1 MKKNHLWDRLLDNL
15 PAIGGGFVILIV
27 VAFFVLG
34 IIAAIDNVPV
44 LEDGTVADMSFEAA
58 RTEIQFHT
66 TTDSNGNVSTH
77 SNPVHY
83 PNKWSIQVVGAREN
97 GEPRSEWWEIGEGM
111 YGQIRIGDTVHRDI
125 KLGVVSIVRKAVAE
139 DAYRQ
144 KPIKEIP

>member
-1 MKKNHLWDRLLDNL
+1 MKKNHLWYRLLENL
-15 PAIGGGFVILIV
+15 PAIGGGFVILFV

-34 IIAAIDNVPV
+34 IIAAIDKAPV
-44 LEDGTVADMSFEAA
+44 LEVGTVADMSFETA

-97 GEPRSEWWEIGEGM
+97 GEPRSEWWDVGEGM
-111 YGQIRIGDTVHRDI
+111 YGQIGIGDTVHRNT
-125 KLGVVSIVRKAVAE
+125 KLGVVSIVRKAVVE
-139 DAYRQ
+139 DAHR
-144 KPIKEIP
+144 

>member
-1 MKKNHLWDRLLDNL
+1 MKKNYLWYRLLEKL
-15 PAIGGGFVILIV
+15 PVIGGGFVILIV

-83 PNKWSIQVVGAREN
+83 PNKWNIQVVGTREN
-97 GEPRSEWWEIGEGM
+97 DEPRSEWWEIGEGM
-111 YGQIRIGDTVHRDI
+111 YGQISIGDTVHRDI

-139 DAYRQ
+139 DATRNR
-144 KPIKEIP
+144 

>member
-44 LEDGTVADMSFEAA
+44 LEDGIVADMSFEAA

-66 TTDSNGNVSTH
+66 TTDSNGNVFTH

-97 GEPRSEWWEIGEGM
+97 GEPRSEWWDVGEGM
-111 YGQIRIGDTVHRDI
+111 YGQIGIGDTVHRNT
-125 KLGVVSIVRKAVAE
+125 KLGIVSIMRKAVAE
-139 DAYRQ
+139 DAAKNR
-144 KPIKEIP
+144 

>member
-1 MKKNHLWDRLLDNL
+1 
-15 PAIGGGFVILIV
+15 LII

-97 GEPRSEWWEIGEGM
+97 DEPRSEWWEIGEGM
-111 YGQIRIGDTVHRDI
+111 YGQIGIGDTVHRDAN
-125 KLGVVSIVRKAVAE
+125 LGVVSIARKAVAE
-139 DAYRQ
+139 HATQNR
-144 KPIKEIP
+144 